1 MWPLGHVAVAYL
13 CYAGLRRAR
22 GGVPAREFAVV
33 ALVVGSQLPDLVD
46 KPLAWYLGVLPTGRS
61 LAHSLLLIGP
71 LIGLAYLVA
80 DRYGR
85 AEDGI
90 AAGVG
95 AGSHLL
101 ADVVPALWGA
111 ADPAI
116 LVWPLLP
123 LEPYPDGAPSIMGLL
138 AESLGEPYFLAEF
151 VLAAI
156 AVVVWRREGYPG
168 LELPRRVAGRLW
180 GHLTADG
187 PVRKQ
192 RE

>member
-1 MWPLGHVAVAYL
+1 MWPLGHLAVAYL
-13 CYAGLRRAR
+13 CYAGFRRAR
-22 GGVPAREFAVV
+22 GGTPAKALAVV

-61 LAHSLLLIGP
+61 LAHSLVVIGP
-71 LIGLAYLVA
+71 LIGLAYVVA
-80 DRYGR
+80 SRNGR
-85 AEDGI
+85 AEYGI

-95 AGSHLL
+95 MGSHLL

-123 LEPYPDGAPSIMGLL
+123 LEPYPDGAPTIMGLL
-138 AESLGEPYFLAEF
+138 ADSLGEPYFAAEF
-151 VLAAI
+151 VLAAL

-168 LELPRRVAGRLW
+168 LALPRRVGRRLW
-180 GHLTADG
+180 
-187 PVRKQ
+187 
-192 RE
+192 RETDTR

>member
-22 GGVPAREFAVV
+22 DGMPAREFALV
-33 ALVVGSQLPDLVD
+33 ALLVGSQLPDLVD
-46 KPLAWYLGVLPTGRS
+46 KPLSWYLGVLPTGRS
-61 LAHSLLLIGP
+61 LAHSLVVIGP
-71 LIGLAYLVA
+71 LVALAYLVA
-80 DRYGR
+80 RRYGR
-85 AEDGI
+85 AEYGI

-101 ADVVPALWGA
+101 ADVFPVLWGA

-123 LEPYPDGAPSIMGLL
+123 LEPYPDGAPTIAGLL

-156 AVVVWRREGYPG
+156 AVVVWRHEGYPG
-168 LELPRRVAGRLW
+168 LTLPHRIGRRLW
-180 GHLTADG
+180 
-187 PVRKQ
+187 Q
-192 RE
+192 RTDTQ

>member
-13 CYAGLRRAR
+13 CYAGVRRASGR
-22 GGVPAREFAVV
+22 TPAAAVAVV
-33 ALVVGSQLPDLVD
+33 ALLVGSQFPDLVD

-61 LAHSLLLIGP
+61 LAHSLLVIGP
-71 LIGLAYLVA
+71 LIGLAYLLA

-85 AEDGI
+85 PEYGI

-123 LEPYPDGAPSIMGLL
+123 LEPYPDGAPSIAGLL

-151 VLAAI
+151 GLAAI

-168 LELPRRVAGRLW
+168 VELPRRVAGRLRDQ
-180 GHLTADG
+180 LVADERVSKRG
-187 PVRKQ
+187 D
-192 RE
+192 